1 MVIDPIVARLLL
13 AVAVAMLMLGA
24 VTAWTSTNFIKR
36 VAGLLVASLGALCS
50 AAALSAPASLL
61 VVGIAAAFA
70 QLVIGV
76 ALGVRLQEAYGG
88 AEAAE
93 FDAADDANEPAEP
106 KA

>member
-24 VTAWTSTNFIKR
+24 VTAWTSANFIKR
-36 VAGLLVASLGALCS
+36 VVGLLVASLGALAG
-50 AAALSAPASLL
+50 AAALSAPVILV

-70 QLVIGV
+70 QLAIGA

-88 AEAAE
+88 VEAAE
-93 FDAADDANEPAEP
+93 LDVADEANEPAEP